1 MLYTIL
7 FSIIGFA
14 MGGLGGAFGGF
25 LIGSLFDS
33 IRNNRRARRAQTR
46 FNESR
51 QQYYNNPEQFEEQ
64 LLTLIGYVAKADN
77 NRLLQS
83 EFDYCKQYFQ
93 KTFPHSDISQLMLKF
108 RDILNADD
116 TARACQDA
124 CEKIRQYATIH
135 EKMAILQCLFGFAT
149 ADGNAHQQELEA
161 IRQISGWCGVD
172 NVTYEALKMMYL
184 QRHLRR
190 IRKQQLWWR
199 LFGRR
204 LLRPVRRQLLH
215 TAFRPEPRRLLQDS
229 WGFAQCHRRGGEE
242 SLPHRRHE
250 TPSRQSKPPRR
261 GCPQKSGGNLRQGER
276 SLRQNQGRKRDEI
289 TPYFQNSTHFLSF
302 SLNLSIS
309 PLYFGF
315 GRYHSVDSK

>member
-7 FSIIGFA
+7 FSIIGLA

-33 IRNNRRARRAQTR
+33 IRNSRRARKAQEE

-116 TARACQDA
+116 TASACQDA

-161 IRQISGWCGVD
+161 IRRISGWCGVD
-172 NVTYEALKMMYL
+172 NVTYEALKMMY
-184 QRHLRR
+184 
-190 IRKQQLWWR
+190 I
-199 LFGRR
+199 
-204 LLRPVRRQLLH
+204 
-215 TAFRPEPRRLLQDS
+215 
-229 WGFAQCHRRGGEE
+229 GFSYNGTYNGSGSSGYGG
-242 SLPHRRHE
+242 
-250 TPSRQSKPPRR
+250 
-261 GCPQKSGGNLRQGER
+261 GYSGGGYYDQSGGSSYTPRSGPSLDDCYKILGVSPNATDEEVKKAYRIAAMKHHPDKVSHLGEDV
-276 SLRQNQGRKRDEI
+276 RKKAEETFAKVNEAYDKIKAAR
-289 TPYFQNSTHFLSF
+289 
-302 SLNLSIS
+302 
-309 PLYFGF
+309 GM
-315 GRYHSVDSK
+315 K

>member
-161 IRQISGWCGVD
+161 IRRISGWCGVD
-172 NVTYEALKMMYL
+172 NVTYEALKMMY
-184 QRHLRR
+184 
-190 IRKQQLWWR
+190 I
-199 LFGRR
+199 
-204 LLRPVRRQLLH
+204 
-215 TAFRPEPRRLLQDS
+215 
-229 WGFAQCHRRGGEE
+229 GFSYSGTYGG
-242 SLPHRRHE
+242 SG
-250 TPSRQSKPPRR
+250 SSSY
-261 GCPQKSGGNLRQGER
+261 GGGYSGGGYYDQSGGSSYTPHSGPSLDDCYKILGVSPNATDEEVKKAYRIAAMKHHPDKVSHLGEDV
-276 SLRQNQGRKRDEI
+276 RKKAEETFAKVNEAYDKIKAAR
-289 TPYFQNSTHFLSF
+289 
-302 SLNLSIS
+302 
-309 PLYFGF
+309 GM
-315 GRYHSVDSK
+315 K

>member
-7 FSIIGFA
+7 FSIIGLA

-33 IRNNRRARRAQTR
+33 IRNSRRARKAQEE

-116 TARACQDA
+116 TASACQDA

-161 IRQISGWCGVD
+161 IRRISGWCGVD
-172 NVTYEALKMMYL
+172 NVTYEALKMMY
-184 QRHLRR
+184 
-190 IRKQQLWWR
+190 I
-199 LFGRR
+199 
-204 LLRPVRRQLLH
+204 
-215 TAFRPEPRRLLQDS
+215 
-229 WGFAQCHRRGGEE
+229 GFSYNGTYNGSGSSGYGG
-242 SLPHRRHE
+242 
-250 TPSRQSKPPRR
+250 
-261 GCPQKSGGNLRQGER
+261 GYSGGGYYDPSGGSSYTPRSGPSLDDCYKILGVSPNATDEEVKKAYRIAAMKHHPDKVSHLGEDV
-276 SLRQNQGRKRDEI
+276 RKKAEETFAKVNEAYDKIKAAR
-289 TPYFQNSTHFLSF
+289 
-302 SLNLSIS
+302 
-309 PLYFGF
+309 GM
-315 GRYHSVDSK
+315 K

>member
-7 FSIIGFA
+7 FSIIGLA

-33 IRNNRRARRAQTR
+33 IRNSRRARKAQTE

-116 TARACQDA
+116 TASACQDA

-161 IRQISGWCGVD
+161 IRRISGWCGVD
-172 NVTYEALKMMYL
+172 NVTYEALKMMY
-184 QRHLRR
+184 
-190 IRKQQLWWR
+190 I
-199 LFGRR
+199 
-204 LLRPVRRQLLH
+204 
-215 TAFRPEPRRLLQDS
+215 
-229 WGFAQCHRRGGEE
+229 GFSYNGTYNGSGSSGYGG
-242 SLPHRRHE
+242 
-250 TPSRQSKPPRR
+250 
-261 GCPQKSGGNLRQGER
+261 GYSGGGYYDQSGGSSYTPRSGPSLDDCYKILGVSPNATDEEVKKAYRIAAMKHHPDKVSHLGEDV
-276 SLRQNQGRKRDEI
+276 RKKAEETFAKVNEAYDKIKAAR
-289 TPYFQNSTHFLSF
+289 
-302 SLNLSIS
+302 
-309 PLYFGF
+309 GM
-315 GRYHSVDSK
+315 K

>member
-1 MLYTIL
+1 MLYTII
-7 FSIIGFA
+7 FSIIGLA
-14 MGGLGGAFGGF
+14 MGGLAGAFGGF

-33 IRNNRRARRAQTR
+33 IRNSRRARQAQTE

-83 EFDYCKQYFQ
+83 ELNYCKQYFQ

-116 TARACQDA
+116 TASTCQEA

-161 IRQISGWCGVD
+161 IRRISGWCGVD
-172 NVTYEALKMMYL
+172 NVTYEALKMMY
-184 QRHLRR
+184 
-190 IRKQQLWWR
+190 I
-199 LFGRR
+199 
-204 LLRPVRRQLLH
+204 
-215 TAFRPEPRRLLQDS
+215 
-229 WGFAQCHRRGGEE
+229 GFSYCGTYGGA
-242 SLPHRRHE
+242 
-250 TPSRQSKPPRR
+250 
-261 GCPQKSGGNLRQGER
+261 GSGGYSGGYGGGYYDQSGGSSYTPHSGPSLDDCYKILEVSPDATDEEVKKAYRVAAMKHHPDKVSHLGEDV
-276 SLRQNQGRKRDEI
+276 RKKAEEKFAKVNEAYDKIKAAR
-289 TPYFQNSTHFLSF
+289 
-302 SLNLSIS
+302 
-309 PLYFGF
+309 GM
-315 GRYHSVDSK
+315 K

>member
-1 MLYTIL
+1 
-7 FSIIGFA
+7 

-33 IRNNRRARRAQTR
+33 IRNSRRARKAQTE

-116 TARACQDA
+116 TASACQDA

-161 IRQISGWCGVD
+161 IRRISGWCGVD
-172 NVTYEALKMMYL
+172 NVTYEALKMMY
-184 QRHLRR
+184 
-190 IRKQQLWWR
+190 I
-199 LFGRR
+199 
-204 LLRPVRRQLLH
+204 
-215 TAFRPEPRRLLQDS
+215 
-229 WGFAQCHRRGGEE
+229 GFSYNGTYNGSGSSGYGG
-242 SLPHRRHE
+242 
-250 TPSRQSKPPRR
+250 
-261 GCPQKSGGNLRQGER
+261 GYSGGGYYDQSGGSSYTPRSGPSLDDCYKILGVSPNATDEEVKKAYRIAAMKHHPDKVSHLGEDV
-276 SLRQNQGRKRDEI
+276 RKKAEETFAKVNEAYDKIKAAR
-289 TPYFQNSTHFLSF
+289 
-302 SLNLSIS
+302 
-309 PLYFGF
+309 GM
-315 GRYHSVDSK
+315 K

>member
-7 FSIIGFA
+7 FSIIGLA

-33 IRNNRRARRAQTR
+33 IRNSRRARKAQTE

-116 TARACQDA
+116 TASACQDA

-161 IRQISGWCGVD
+161 IRRISGWCGVD
-172 NVTYEALKMMYL
+172 NVTYEALKMMY
-184 QRHLRR
+184 
-190 IRKQQLWWR
+190 
-199 LFGRR
+199 
-204 LLRPVRRQLLH
+204 V
-215 TAFRPEPRRLLQDS
+215 
-229 WGFAQCHRRGGEE
+229 GFSYGG
-242 SLPHRRHE
+242 
-250 TPSRQSKPPRR
+250 TY
-261 GCPQKSGGNLRQGER
+261 GGSGGNSYGGGYSGGGYYDQSGGSSYTPRSGPSLDDCYKILGVSPDATDEEVKKAYRIAAMKHHPDKVSHLGEDV
-276 SLRQNQGRKRDEI
+276 RKKAEETFAKVNEAYDKIKAAR
-289 TPYFQNSTHFLSF
+289 
-302 SLNLSIS
+302 
-309 PLYFGF
+309 GM
-315 GRYHSVDSK
+315 K